1 MSNILKPSLVS
12 SLEVVSSRELM
23 AILASM
29 RLNFVLAKTK
39 TMKRD
44 KIIYWIT
51 TGIVAAMMFLSAY
64 MYLTQNPEL
73 VKNFQS
79 IGFPLFFVTILG
91 VAKLLGAIVLV
102 APVGRTLKEWAYAGF
117 IFIFIGATWT
127 HIVTSTPFFMP
138 VILLAILS
146 VSYLFWTKLVGG
158 AISR

>member
-102 APVGRTLKEWAYAGF
+102 APVG
-117 IFIFIGATWT
+117 
-127 HIVTSTPFFMP
+127 
-138 VILLAILS
+138 
-146 VSYLFWTKLVGG
+146 
-158 AISR
+158 